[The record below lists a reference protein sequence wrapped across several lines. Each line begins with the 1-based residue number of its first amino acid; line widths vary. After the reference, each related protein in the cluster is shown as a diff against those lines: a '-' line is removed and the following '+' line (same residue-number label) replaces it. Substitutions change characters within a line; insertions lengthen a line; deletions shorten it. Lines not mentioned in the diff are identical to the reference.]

1 MRIKGNETHA
11 IEKTTHQHDAIAGK
25 IWITKVMLQRKQC
38 RNLTQNWYSPTF
50 CVWNYYR
57 SAVVIRL
64 LLLYFAFSLCH
75 SHAIKWTCSPGFVLF
90 ELSSYRSAN
99 NHNATNLETQVQCS
113 YFFLSSSSSSSFVF
127 CFLSFFALHPSLTH
141 SLKSNCIGS
150 PFDFY
155 VCVFS
160 LQSTESLTC
169 FISLSVLK
177 CENFAHALSN
187 LNRNIKICWNKN
199 EQINSPFLSIF
210 FRQIK
215 GKWRRKLEQIQ

>member
-1 MRIKGNETHA
+1 MK
-11 IEKTTHQHDAIAGK
+11 
-25 IWITKVMLQRKQC
+25 L
-38 RNLTQNWYSPTF
+38 LSL
-50 CVWNYYR
+50 R
-57 SAVVIRL
+57 SNFSSSSSVFRL
-64 LLLYFAFSLCH
+64 LPLSLARNQVNLFARLRFIW
-75 SHAIKWTCSPGFVLF
+75 AFF
-90 ELSSYRSAN
+90 LS
-99 NHNATNLETQVQCS
+99 NLETQVQCS

-127 CFLSFFALHPSLTH
+127 CFLLFFALHPSLTH

-177 CENFAHALSN
+177 CENFAHALRN

-199 EQINSPFLSIF
+199 EQINSPFLTNKWKMKKKTRADSITNV
-210 FRQIK
+210 
-215 GKWRRKLEQIQ
+215 